1 MVTLLV
7 VYHWSKCSPSH
18 HLMGIGISL
27 GKPVPKRGE
36 RRTKGESKPPANAPL
51 VINAPPLVI
60 NAPPLVINAPP
71 LVINALP
78 LVINVTLVTVSC
90 YILICPSP
98 NMYSCSLNRIPLCV
112 YLNDGQ
118 EDGVIEL
125 EQEVGVVRF
134 LP

>member
-1 MVTLLV
+1 
-7 VYHWSKCSPSH
+7 
-18 HLMGIGISL
+18 MGIGISP

-36 RRTKGESKPPANAPL
+36 RRTKGESEPPANAPL
-51 VINAPPLVI
+51 VINAPPLMI
-60 NAPPLVINAPP
+60 NAPPPP
-71 LVINALP
+71 P
-78 LVINVTLVTVSC
+78 LVINVTSVLLYPYMV
-90 YILICPSP
+90 ICPSP
-98 NMYSCSLNRIPLCV
+98 DMYSCSLNRIPLCV